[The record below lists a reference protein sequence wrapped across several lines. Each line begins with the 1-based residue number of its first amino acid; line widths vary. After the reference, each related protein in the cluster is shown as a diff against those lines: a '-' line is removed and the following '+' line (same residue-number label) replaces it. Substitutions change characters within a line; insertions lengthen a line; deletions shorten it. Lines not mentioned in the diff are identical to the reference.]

1 MALPPA
7 PPGGPPGGGM
17 PPGMGATDPTAGGAP
32 PPDDAGSPED
42 NVILTIARDPEGGG
56 YLVYSGDEPEDGGED
71 MSADDA
77 DAMGPA
83 GGAPANQPQTAG
95 SVGEALKIAMN
106 ILQQDEQSGGGG
118 AEAAFASGFGGPQG
132 ATPAGNGGS
141 PAAQKFA

>member
-1 MALPPA
+1 
-7 PPGGPPGGGM
+7 
-17 PPGMGATDPTAGGAP
+17 MGATDPTAGGAP

-56 YLVYSGDEPEDGGED
+56 YLVYQGDEPEDGGED

-83 GGAPANQPQTAG
+83 GGAPSNQPQTAG